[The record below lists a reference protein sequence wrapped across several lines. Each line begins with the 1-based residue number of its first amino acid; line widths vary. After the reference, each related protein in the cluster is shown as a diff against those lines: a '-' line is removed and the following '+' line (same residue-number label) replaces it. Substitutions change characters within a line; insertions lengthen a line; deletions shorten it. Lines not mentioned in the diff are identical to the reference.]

1 MEPSIES
8 LIAKGEG
15 ATLEFKSS
23 ARWNFRAGKGD
34 AELELATVKS
44 VASFMNAEG
53 GTLLIG
59 ISDDGEPLGLANDLK
74 LISKRN
80 RDGYELWL
88 GSLLMKC
95 LGKMAAMNARISF
108 ADLDGKDVCRI
119 DVRQSP
125 KPVFVNAPKS
135 KNADEFYVRMNN
147 QTQRLSTREL
157 LEYEKDR
164 WPK

>member
-1 MEPSIES
+1 
-8 LIAKGEG
+8 
-15 ATLEFKSS
+15 
-23 ARWNFRAGKGD
+23 
-34 AELELATVKS
+34 
-44 VASFMNAEG
+44 MNAEG

-80 RDGYELWL
+80 RDGFELWL

-95 LGKMAAMNARISF
+95 LGKMASMNARISF
-108 ADLDGKDVCRI
+108 ADLDGKDICRI